1 MENEWAVVVLAAGY
15 GTRLVKDIRADPAPL
30 HKPLQYLPKALLP
43 IGGAPLL
50 NHWMNQFKAC
60 PLITQTYLVTNEK
73 FHEQFVEWSTSPTI
87 NIPSHRIINNHTK
100 SNENRN
106 GAVVDLKLV
115 TDTCAE
121 EIGSRHVL
129 CVASDLLLYDDFS
142 LADFLAT
149 TMAKKDSHGAILY
162 YNVSSEDAKKRGVV
176 TTDESG
182 RISTFRE
189 KPQDSNENRNG
200 AVVDL
205 KLVTDTCAEEIG
217 SRHVLCVA
225 SDLLLY
231 DDFSLADFLATTM
244 AKKDSHGAI
253 LYYNVSSEDAKK
265 RGVVTTD
272 ESGRISTF
280 REKPQDLDEG
290 LLHKASPAFYA
301 YR

>member
-1 MENEWAVVVLAAGY
+1 VILKIQNMENEWAVVVLAAGY

-189 KPQDSNENRNG
+189 KPQD
-200 AVVDL
+200 
-205 KLVTDTCAEEIG
+205 
-217 SRHVLCVA
+217 
-225 SDLLLY
+225 
-231 DDFSLADFLATTM
+231 
-244 AKKDSHGAI
+244 
-253 LYYNVSSEDAKK
+253 
-265 RGVVTTD
+265 
-272 ESGRISTF
+272 
-280 REKPQDLDEG
+280 LDEG